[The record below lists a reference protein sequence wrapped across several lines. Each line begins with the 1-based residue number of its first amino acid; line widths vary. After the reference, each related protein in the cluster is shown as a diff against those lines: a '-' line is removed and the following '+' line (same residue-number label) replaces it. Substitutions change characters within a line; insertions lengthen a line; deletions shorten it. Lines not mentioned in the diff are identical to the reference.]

1 MRPAFAALA
10 ALATFAG
17 GCATTG
23 PARPPVP
30 RPAQAEL
37 PAPERE
43 AAWARALEVFRDRGD
58 EVRLADPG
66 RGILVTAPREVQATC
81 GERTC
86 LARDILRLRLDGG
99 RAQLVLDRRLFDDT
113 LRAFVPPQDEAAVA
127 AVEAEEFALLRAII
141 GGRPELR
148 TSLRGEH
155 CAEDAEC
162 GQGLACDGRACR

>member
-1 MRPAFAALA
+1 MRPALA
-10 ALATFAG
+10 ALSPLLVLAVA
-17 GCATTG
+17 CASTG
-23 PARPPVP
+23 PARPPVG

-37 PAPERE
+37 PAAARE
-43 AAWARALEVFRDRGD
+43 AAWTRALEVIQARGD
-58 EVRLADPG
+58 QVRLADPD
-66 RGILVTAPREVQATC
+66 RGILVTSPREVQATC

-113 LRAFVPPQDEAAVA
+113 VRAYLPPQDEAAVA

-162 GQGLACDGRACR
+162 GKGLACDGRVCR

>member
-1 MRPAFAALA
+1 MRPATMALA
-10 ALATFAG
+10 AFAAFAG
-17 GCATTG
+17 GCATSG
-23 PARPPVP
+23 PVRPPVG
-30 RPAQAEL
+30 RPAHAEL
-37 PAPERE
+37 PAAARDT
-43 AAWARALEVFRDRGD
+43 AWARALEVLHDRGD
-58 EVRLADPG
+58 EVQLADPG
-66 RGILVTAPREVQATC
+66 RGILVTSPREVQATC

-113 LRAFVPPQDEAAVA
+113 VRAYLPPQDQAAVL

-141 GGRPELR
+141 GSQPELR

-162 GQGLACDGRACR
+162 GKGLACDGRVCR